1 MPRPVVE
8 VHQSILNPVV
18 TVTDPQSQV
27 CLVGLNTKSFTSEA
41 SPQSY
46 DFATSWDAPNG
57 NPSVPDAAVE
67 FSLEATSGPII
78 NEDLDLGGGHVIS
91 GGISVDLYDVSVV
104 VASTLPGV
112 ATSSDSFQNISSPK
126 AVTYLNSNPA
136 TQVTDLSIVASPRAD
151 YFTKLTLQDNS
162 SGLDLTTG
170 KLADDTELFTPLL
183 NSNTEYQLGTLGGVI
198 AGSTLNL
205 RGIQSGSL
213 FVEPETPA
221 SFLSAAILSGTE
233 KLYLYA
239 GGNKVFGDANT
250 AHFDLEHAGTERVNL
265 LSLSEGQ
272 FQCDPVNLSLPSTFS
287 HFGFLELSITDT
299 VTVTED
305 QAGSPIVA
313 DSQGDGSVDITLPQ
327 NNFLDSDNR
336 VITQA
341 SYGANYVAAV
351 NTYSD
356 RVYQLTDSSGLGAA
370 SKTNPLA
377 LAHLVA
383 RANSGTTPVGVLSLD
398 LSPVAGSDKLKS
410 LAQAHAEALRIL
422 EASPE
427 LYAYVPLTDSLS
439 QLVAYKNSAEAMSVP
454 SKGKFRIV
462 LGASSGA
469 PEFDYIRG
477 TPEAPRNGAV
487 SAAGKLV
494 DSLGGFRRTNGVRVG
509 DSVTVLN
516 SSTGA
521 FEKLGSV
528 TAVSAQELTVTW
540 TGGAPAAAGYGYYVA
555 RNIATPQG
563 RGRQIELLTG
573 RLAGIASPRLVMV
586 YPGSVNVSVTG
597 STIQDL
603 PGYYGSAALAGL
615 VSSLEPH
622 RPKNQIGLAGINGLD
637 NSNFRF
643 SDDEI
648 DQISDAGYFVL
659 IQETRDGAPFCVHQV
674 TTQYGVAQGTQELT
688 ELSVVAN
695 FDFVSRYFK
704 KILVPYVGTHNIV
717 PSVLGSIRGSLESG
731 IANLRSRN
739 ADRIGSPILSGSIE
753 VLRQA
758 SYDSGTVEASIS
770 VSLPKVLNRI
780 IIEVVSA

>member
-27 CLVGLNTKSFTSEA
+27 CLVGLNTESFTSAASTLNYDLSEA
-41 SPQSY
+41 
-46 DFATSWDAPNG
+46 W
-57 NPSVPDAAVE
+57 NPAQQPAIPASDVE
-67 FSLEATSGPII
+67 FTISSNKGPVITS
-78 NEDLDLGGGHVIS
+78 DLDLGNNHVIS
-91 GGISVDLYDVSVV
+91 GDVSVDLYDVSVV

-112 ATSSDSFQNISSPK
+112 ATASTDFTAIEAPNAISYVSSNSPD
-126 AVTYLNSNPA
+126 VTK
-136 TQVTDLSIVASPRAD
+136 LSIVASPQAD
-151 YFTKLTLQDNS
+151 YLTKLELVDHPTS
-162 SGLDLTTG
+162 LDLTTG
-170 KLADDTELFTPLL
+170 ELADGTQVFSEMF
-183 NSNTEYQLGTLGGVI
+183 NSVTEYSLGTLGG
-198 AGSTLNL
+198 ALPDSTF
-205 RGIQSGSL
+205 RVRKGYSSSL
-213 FVEPETPA
+213 FIEPDQPA
-221 SFLSAAILSGTE
+221 KFISGGTLATTGN
-233 KLYLYA
+233 LYIYN
-239 GGNKVFGDANT
+239 GNSKVFGDENSNG
-250 AHFDLEHAGTERVNL
+250 LQLSHAGTHRIPLLRAVDNTTL
-265 LSLSEGQ
+265 LSNGII
-272 FQCDPVNLSLPSTFS
+272 DLSLPSTLS
-287 HFGFLELSITDT
+287 HTGFLELATGES
-299 VTVTED
+299 VPVVL
-305 QAGSPIVA
+305 GN
-313 DSQGDGSVDITLPQ
+313 DSLSSDPQGDGSVDLKID
-327 NNFLDSDNR
+327 NSKFIDSSNR
-336 VITQA
+336 VITKA
-341 SYGANYVAAV
+341 SYGANYGVAV
-351 NTYSD
+351 NTYAD
-356 RVYQLTDSSGLGAA
+356 RVYQLTSSDDLGEAGVN
-370 SKTNPLA
+370 NPLA
-377 LAHLVA
+377 LAHRVA
-383 RANSGTTPVGVLSLD
+383 RANSGTTPVGVLGLD
-398 LSPVAGSDKLKS
+398 LSPDPQTGELKS
-410 LAQAHAEALRIL
+410 LAEAHSEAIRVL
-422 EASPE
+422 EASSE
-427 LYAYVPLTDSLS
+427 LYAYVPLTDVLS
-439 QLVAYKNSAEAMSVP
+439 QLVVYKNSAEAMSVP
-454 SKGKFRIV
+454 AKGKFRIV
-462 LGASSGA
+462 LGASEGA
-469 PEFDYIRG
+469 PDFDYLAG
-477 TPEAPRNGAV
+477 SPS
-487 SAAGKLV
+487 SASPCKIVGGELRDAEGRFLT
-494 DSLGGFRRTNGVRVG
+494 LGLRKGE
-509 DSVTVLN
+509 SVTLLN
-516 SSTGA
+516 RGD
-521 FEKLGSV
+521 GSV
-528 TAVSAQELTVTW
+528 VAVGSLDDFTGSSLTVSW
-540 TGGAPAAAGYGYYVA
+540 VGGNPADGEYDYYVA

-615 VSSLEPH
+615 VASLEPH

-688 ELSVVAN
+688 ELSVVSN

-739 ADRIGSPILSGSIE
+739 TDRIGSPILSGSIE

>member
-27 CLVGLNTKSFTSEA
+27 CLVGLNTKSFTSES

-46 DFATSWDAPNG
+46 DFATSWADPSQAPTIAPNIVFDVA
-57 NPSVPDAAVE
+57 SSE
-67 FSLEATSGPII
+67 GPVISD
-78 NEDLDLGGGHVIS
+78 DLDLGNGHVVS
-91 GGISVDLYDVSVV
+91 GDVSVDVYNVSVV
-104 VASTLPGV
+104 VDGALASLSSSFRSI
-112 ATSSDSFQNISSPK
+112 TSPDIT
-126 AVTYLNSNPA
+126 TYLTNNPEVA
-136 TQVTDLSIVASPRAD
+136 VSDLSVVAAPQAD
-151 YFTKLTLQDNS
+151 YLTKLTLQNNGL
-162 SGLDLTTG
+162 GLDLTTG
-170 KLADDTELFTPLL
+170 KLADGDTLIDFRFDSST
-183 NSNTEYQLGTLGGVI
+183 TYQLGNAGGVT
-198 AGSTLNL
+198 ADSEFKV
-205 RGIQSGSL
+205 RKVESGAL
-213 FVEPETPA
+213 YVEPTTPNT
-221 SFLSAAILSGTE
+221 FLSGGALASE
-233 KLYLYA
+233 AELYLYDA
-239 GGNKVFGDANT
+239 DGDIVFGPANVPF
-250 AHFDLEHAGTERVNL
+250 FDLEHAGVERVQL
-265 LSLSEGQ
+265 LERGDAENEFLVSETIT
-272 FQCDPVNLSLPSTFS
+272 LSLPASLT
-287 HFGFLELSITDT
+287 HFGFLERSISEVVNISAASDVPLLTD
-299 VTVTED
+299 
-305 QAGSPIVA
+305 P
-313 DSQGDGSVDITLPQ
+313 QGDGSVEVTMPQ
-327 NNFLDSDNR
+327 GSMVDSDGN
-336 VITQA
+336 IISKA
-341 SYGANYVAAV
+341 SYGANYSIAAT
-351 NTYSD
+351 TYSD
-356 RVYQLTDSSGLGAA
+356 RVYQLTDSTGLGVA
-370 SKTNPLA
+370 SEQNPLA
-377 LAHLVA
+377 LAHRVA
-383 RANSGTTPVGVLSLD
+383 RANSGTTPVGVLALD
-398 LSPVAGSDKLKS
+398 ISPVAGSDELKS

-454 SKGKFRIV
+454 AKGKFRIV
-462 LGASSGA
+462 LGASEGA
-469 PEFDYIRG
+469 PEFDYLVG
-477 TPEAPRNGAV
+477 TPDSPASCATVAGALNDV
-487 SAAGKLV
+487 EGA
-494 DSLGGFRRTNGVRVG
+494 FRTNGVRVG
-509 DSVTVLN
+509 DSVTLLN
-516 SSTGA
+516 SDQAVVKVGT
-521 FEKLGSV
+521 
-528 TAVSAQELTVTW
+528 VSARSSEQLTVTW
-540 TGGAPAAAGYGYYVA
+540 TGGNPADGVYGYYVA

-615 VSSLEPH
+615 VASLEPH

-643 SDDEI
+643 SEDEI

-659 IQETRDGAPFCVHQV
+659 VQETRDGAPFCVHQV
-674 TTQYGVAQGTQELT
+674 TTQYGVSQGTQELT